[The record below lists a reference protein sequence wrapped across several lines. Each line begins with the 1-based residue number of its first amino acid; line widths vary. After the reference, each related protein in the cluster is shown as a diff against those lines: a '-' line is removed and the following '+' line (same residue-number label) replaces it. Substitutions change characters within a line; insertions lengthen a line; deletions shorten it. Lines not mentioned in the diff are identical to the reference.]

1 MMMTY
6 VLLLAAIL
14 ENKMELAGASVGV
27 AVSTGVEVVAIKVVT
42 VKLATTGIIDPVGPG
57 ENDVNPAVVFRFDVG
72 VVPEI
77 ETDVAGEA
85 VELDEAKGIEPMVA
99 VELPDDPVDSA
110 PGVTVLLDV
119 VAAFE
124 ADPVSIATEVVFAL
138 PVVVGVGEATI
149 EMTLPANSDT
159 VDTTGLRM
167 LVISMRGGEAVARD
181 EVDAKSVVEGVSVV
195 RIVVGVPEMME
206 VTLVASG
213 VAVEVATSKE
223 VLVSIVE
230 VNLILLVELLF
241 DSADEV
247 AIEVGSF
254 VDSEVASELV
264 VVVARLVVTVETSDA
279 VVDVSVELAEEEVE
293 IVEVERSEF
302 VI

>member
-1 MMMTY
+1 MMTY

-14 ENKMELAGASVGV
+14 ENEMELVGASVGV
-27 AVSTGVEVVAIKVVT
+27 AVSIGVEVVATKVVT

-57 ENDVNPAVVFRFDVG
+57 ENDVNPVVVFGFDVG
-72 VVPEI
+72 VALGI
-77 ETDVAGEA
+77 ETDVAGET
-85 VELDEAKGIEPMVA
+85 VEFDEAEGMEPMVA
-99 VELPDDPVDSA
+99 VELPDDPVDST

-119 VAAFE
+119 VAVFE
-124 ADPVSIATEVVFAL
+124 ANPVSIATEVVFAL
-138 PVVVGVGEATI
+138 PVVVGVGATI
-149 EMTLPANSDT
+149 EMTLPAISDT

-167 LVISMRGGEAVARD
+167 LVRLMRGGGTVARD
-181 EVDAKSVVEGVSVV
+181 EVDAKSVVEGISVV
-195 RIVVGVPEMME
+195 RIVVGVPEMVE

-213 VAVEVATSKE
+213 VAVEVATSNE
-223 VLVSIVE
+223 VLVSIVD

-247 AIEVGSF
+247 AIEVGSL

-264 VVVARLVVTVETSDA
+264 VVVARLVVPVETSDA

-293 IVEVERSEF
+293 IVEVETSEV

>member
-1 MMMTY
+1 MMTY

-14 ENKMELAGASVGV
+14 ENEMELVGASVGV
-27 AVSTGVEVVAIKVVT
+27 AVSIGVEVVATKVVT
-42 VKLATTGIIDPVGPG
+42 VKFATTGIIDPVGPG
-57 ENDVNPAVVFRFDVG
+57 ENDVNPVVVFGFDVG
-72 VVPEI
+72 VALGI
-77 ETDVAGEA
+77 ETDVAGET
-85 VELDEAKGIEPMVA
+85 VELDEAEGIEPMVA

-119 VAAFE
+119 VAVFE
-124 ADPVSIATEVVFAL
+124 ADPVSIEVVFAL
-138 PVVVGVGEATI
+138 PVVVGVGATI
-149 EMTLPANSDT
+149 EMTLPAISDT

-167 LVISMRGGEAVARD
+167 LVRLMRVGGAVARD
-181 EVDAKSVVEGVSVV
+181 EVDATSVVEGISVV
-195 RIVVGVPEMME
+195 RIVVGVPEMVE

-213 VAVEVATSKE
+213 VAVEVATSNE
-223 VLVSIVE
+223 VLVSIVD

-247 AIEVGSF
+247 AIEVGSL

-264 VVVARLVVTVETSDA
+264 VVVARLVVPVETSDA
-279 VVDVSVELAEEEVE
+279 VVDVSVEFAEEEVE
-293 IVEVERSEF
+293 IVEVETSEV